1 MKFWIAHTVSG
12 FRFRCCS
19 HCFVRGSCFISVL
32 CIYVR
37 ATVTWCVSSVKQEQP
52 TLSEISLILWVRVW
66 FSVSCF
72 VDICLYFCPLAITL
86 PTLLRITPLLSSKYS
101 GGQFNVHCLLI
112 CSRPFKCQ
120 ISPFNIQV
128 IRLFTTGQY
137 SHLTLQENRIGR
149 VMVSVLA
156 LSSVDRGFEPWSG
169 KTKDY
174 QIGMC
179 CFSAKHEALRRKSKD
194 WLAQIQKNV
203 SKWRDMSTRGLLFQW
218 TSTMQI
224 QLSVLVK

>member
-32 CIYVR
+32 YIYVR

-101 GGQFNVHCLLI
+101 GGNSTFIVCSFAHVHSNVKL
-112 CSRPFKCQ
+112 
-120 ISPFNIQV
+120 V
-128 IRLFTTGQY
+128 
-137 SHLTLQENRIGR
+137 HLT
-149 VMVSVLA
+149 
-156 LSSVDRGFEPWSG
+156 F
-169 KTKDY
+169 
-174 QIGMC
+174 
-179 CFSAKHEALRRKSKD
+179 KSFVYSPLD
-194 WLAQIQKNV
+194 NIHTSH
-203 SKWRDMSTRGLLFQW
+203 SKRTA
-218 TSTMQI
+218 
-224 QLSVLVK
+224 